1 MDTRRPEPS
10 LSFRCAPFQRYFT
23 YDVSFRGTSSKE
35 EEGIKLLG
43 RNRNG
48 AIIIWPSVGASVNGR
63 FFSFFLFIQNLLD
76 S

>member
-1 MDTRRPEPS
+1 M
-10 LSFRCAPFQRYFT
+10 
-23 YDVSFRGTSSKE
+23 YDVSFRGTSSEE

-48 AIIIWPSVGASVNGR
+48 AIIIWPSVGAVNGR

>member
-1 MDTRRPEPS
+1 MAGYSTPRI
-10 LSFRCAPFQRYFT
+10 LSFCCAPFQRYFT
-23 YDVSFRGTSSKE
+23 YDVSFRGTSS
-35 EEGIKLLG
+35 EGIKLLG